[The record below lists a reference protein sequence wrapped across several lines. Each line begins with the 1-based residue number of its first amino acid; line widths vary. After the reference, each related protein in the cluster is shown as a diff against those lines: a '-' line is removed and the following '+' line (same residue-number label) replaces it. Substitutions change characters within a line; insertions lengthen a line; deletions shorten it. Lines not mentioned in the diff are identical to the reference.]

1 MTVAVLAQPPGPHR
15 PAHAAMVMERLLP
28 DWYFTQP
35 HPPTGVEL
43 VVVGRDGVDTLWR
56 MSEGLAGAVA
66 GHLRRWGSQ
75 ARIVAARSFDDR
87 PRRRGSKR

>member
-1 MTVAVLAQPPGPHR
+1 
-15 PAHAAMVMERLLP
+15 MVMERLLP
-28 DWYFTQP
+28 DWFFTRP
-35 HPPTGVEL
+35 HPPSGVEL

-66 GHLRRWGSQ
+66 GRLRRWGAA
-75 ARIVAARSFDDR
+75 ARITNARTYDDR